1 MKYFIYLFM
10 TVVLSASA
18 YQVLSGYFGAGRT
31 GNYLK
36 IRRKKDNRTA
46 YCYRILPVYKLIL
59 RRMGILY
66 SLMLALHIFLPL
78 FYALIFSVLLAL
90 SDNINWWSTDKKGLK
105 ESVYIMWQDAGYSTW
120 IFLLMILLSELFL
133 VLINIL
139 VFPLVF
145 EIAVKIFHG

>member
-1 MKYFIYLFM
+1 M

-36 IRRKKDNRTA
+36 IRRKKDSRTA
-46 YCYRILPVYKLIL
+46 YRYRILPVYKLIL

-78 FYALIFSVLLAL
+78 FYSLIFSVLLAL

-105 ESVYIMWQDAGYSTW
+105 ESVFVMWQDAGYSTVV
-120 IFLLMILLSELFL
+120 FVLMLLFAGLILI
-133 VLINIL
+133 LINIL